1 VQAAQ
6 VRGLEAGILVLPVQ
20 AVDYLLNTFKMFAFT
35 MLDNFADVQA
45 SFVDSENAK
54 YAHTLA
60 FSDAYVLFLPHHHGP
75 FVLDR

>member
-1 VQAAQ
+1 
-6 VRGLEAGILVLPVQ
+6 
-20 AVDYLLNTFKMFAFT
+20 MFAFT

-54 YAHTLA
+54 YARTLA
-60 FSDAYVLFLPHHHGP
+60 FSDAYVLFLPHRHGP